1 VKPENVLVSKM
12 GIVKL
17 CDFGFARATASPGEI
32 YTGKIGLNPR
42 YLLSRRDLHKLNW
55 VKSATHHLQERYT
68 QVRYGYIRA
77 TTSPGEISAGNM
89 WLNRRHSLS
98 RRDLHR

>member
-32 YTGKIGLNPR
+32 YTGNCEALCQWI
-42 YLLSRRDLHKLNW
+42 YAS
-55 VKSATHHLQERYT
+55 
-68 QVRYGYIRA
+68 
-77 TTSPGEISAGNM
+77 TSPGEILQVVVKLCDFGFAPPPLRERFTKVIVKLCDCGFA
-89 WLNRRHSLS
+89 RATASLVKIYTS
-98 RRDLHR
+98 NCEAL